1 MGISNSDGDGGGD
14 RWRWLQ
20 GHFPVPAGCRNR
32 DFLSP
37 KSPLRWWR
45 CCGTFYGFLIDY
57 LGFMHREASY
67 RRRGK
72 VGGRPGGPHHLVAR
86 PGLAR
91 ATTWCGRPVAPLRIV
106 FWLRVPHGKILTLP
120 FVLSNFEN
128 IDFLT
133 FLEPKTTE
141 NMQLALWHLVNRL
154 VLENV

>member
-1 MGISNSDGDGGGD
+1 MGISNGDGDGGGD
-14 RWRWLQ
+14 RWRWLR

-37 KSPLRWWR
+37 ESPLQWWR
-45 CCGTFYGFLIDY
+45 RCGTFHGRRLFD

-91 ATTWCGRPVAPLRIV
+91 ATTWCGRPVAPLRLV
-106 FWLRVPHGKILTLP
+106 FWLRVPLGEILTLA
-120 FVLSNFEN
+120 FVPSNSEN
-128 IDFLT
+128 IHFLT
-133 FLEPKTTE
+133 FLEPKTAE
-141 NMQLALWHLVNRL
+141 NRQLALWLL
-154 VLENV
+154 LIG